1 MIKRSLR
8 RLLVSTAVAATALTA
23 VAATTARADALPGLR
38 PVSDYNPN
46 GCSGPPFSSL
56 LDQSPPLL
64 DPTTG
69 VPFFLPIPRFFTVNF
84 RGACDMHDAA
94 YAGGFVIDP
103 FNGFPVDTS
112 TQSRLTI
119 DLDFLYD
126 LRTLCRGS
134 IPLDAPGAL
143 VACFAVAQTYFTAVR
158 AAGSPYFDA
167 SPFVPGIQ
175 SVGTRL
181 NN

>member
-23 VAATTARADALPGLR
+23 VATTTAHADALPGIR
-38 PVSDYNPN
+38 PVGDYSN
-46 GCSGPPFSSL
+46 GCSGPPWNSL
-56 LDQSPPLL
+56 FDQSPHLL
-64 DPTTG
+64 DPSTG
-69 VPFFLPIPRFFTVNF
+69 FPLFLPIPRFFTVNF

-94 YAGGFVIDP
+94 YAGGYVIDP

-112 TQSRLTI
+112 RQSRLTI
-119 DLDFLYD
+119 DLDFQSD
-126 LRTLCRGS
+126 LKTLCRGS
-134 IPLDAPGAL
+134 IPWDAPGAL
-143 VACFAVAQTYFTAVR
+143 VACFAVADTYFAAVR
-158 AAGSPYFDA
+158 AAGRAFFDA